1 MKRKFKIIRQFT
13 IGWTIALAF
22 LVLIRTVGTME
33 LGSFNPDVYTS
44 LMIAMS
50 MGAMFGAISGYFQF
64 LAEEK
69 IYKKASLRQLLIF
82 KAVYL
87 VVFLLAV
94 INVGYLITNLV
105 LHEDIPYLTFVFDK
119 GSGVI
124 YFYIV
129 CVDLFMLVLR
139 QVNLMLGEG
148 NLTKLLTGQF
158 YNPREEER
166 IFMFLDLQSSTQL
179 AEALGHIKY
188 SQLIQEC
195 FNDLG
200 IVADYDAEI
209 YQYVG
214 DEAILTWPA
223 KKGLKKLNC
232 IKAYFA
238 FKMVLESK
246 QEVYKK
252 KYTTSPFFK
261 AGLNMGTVTS
271 TEVGKYK
278 REIAYHGDTL
288 NTAARIQAKC
298 NEYGAE
304 LLISESLISHLQG
317 EPYATEHIGNLQL
330 RGKQA
335 EIGIYKVNEVN

>member
-1 MKRKFKIIRQFT
+1 MKRKFKIIKQYTF
-13 IGWTIALAF
+13 GWAIALTF
-22 LVLIRTVGTME
+22 LVVIRTVGTTE
-33 LGSFNPDVYTS
+33 LGSFNPDIYTS
-44 LMIAMS
+44 LVIAMT

-69 IYKKASLRQLLIF
+69 IYKRASLRQLLIF

-87 VVFLLAV
+87 LVFLLAV
-94 INVGYLITNLV
+94 INVGYLITYL
-105 LHEDIPYLTFVFDK
+105 LHQDISYLTFVFDK

-200 IVADYDAEI
+200 IVAEYDAEI

-232 IKAYFA
+232 IKAYYA
-238 FKMVLESK
+238 FKKVLESK
-246 QEVYKK
+246 QDIYKK
-252 KYTTSPFFK
+252 KYSTTPFFK

-298 NEYGAE
+298 NEYRAE
-304 LLISESLISHLQG
+304 LLIGESLIDHLEGSSYLTKQ
-317 EPYATEHIGNLQL
+317 IGNLQL
-330 RGKQA
+330 RGKQT
-335 EIGIYKVNEVN
+335 EVGIYTVSEVN